1 MAATGLGQGGNPLM
15 TVLIAVFAVLL
26 IGGIGRA
33 VYVWIRN
40 NRSPVQTMNARV
52 VTKRMKVSGHGMHTA
67 GYNPS
72 MRTMGSPTY
81 TRYFA
86 TFEMDD
92 NGRRLELNVNDS
104 EYGMLAENDRGR
116 LSFQGTRY
124 LGFERV

>member
-1 MAATGLGQGGNPLM
+1 M
-15 TVLIAVFAVLL
+15 TILIAVFAILL
-26 IGGIGRA
+26 IGAIGRGL
-33 VYVWIRN
+33 YVWTRN
-40 NRSPVQTMNARV
+40 NRAPQETTDARV
-52 VTKRMKVSGHGMHTA
+52 VAKRMKVSGHGMHTA
-67 GYNPS
+67 GYNSS

-124 LGFERV
+124 LGFERA